1 MYYLLAQEFLDGI
14 LLSNWY
20 IEDPITGKPL
30 KYSFYSIAYA
40 KAKAQCFEVNSREV
54 RVFVVHSSINRID

>member
-20 IEDPITGKPL
+20 IENPITGRRL
-30 KYSFYSIAYA
+30 KYEVYSIAYA

-54 RVFVVHSSINRID
+54 RVFVVCSDLKRID